1 MAASPIAMRWDTN
14 DINMPAEYRPYNTIY
29 QGVMEVIG
37 QKYWDT
43 QTYTD
48 NSTTALTGWFNTSR
62 TSNAA
67 QDVTNLPGPPG
78 ILSSPN
84 AYLIRAIRIFFK
96 QRPLAASPGASAGTN
111 PGAYNNVAGLI
122 NTGVWSFTI
131 GSKVYN
137 QEPLWGLTAG
147 GGAFGAMAAVGGTGQ
162 NSYYDYAQ
170 SGIPDPRAVNT
181 LSKPLFIPPMLGFSG
196 AIVWPAAIDLT
207 GNIDI
212 TICLDGDLIRPAQ

>member
-1 MAASPIAMRWDTN
+1 MASPIAMVYDPSKMA
-14 DINMPAEYRPYNTIY
+14 IPLEYQAYQTIFP
-29 QGVMEVIG
+29 GVMEVIN

-62 TSNAA
+62 SSNAA
-67 QDVTNLPGPPG
+67 QDISNLPGPPG

-96 QRPLAASPGASAGTN
+96 QRALASSPTVPGTGVTN
-111 PGAYNNVAGLI
+111 AGAYNNVAALI
-122 NTGVWSFTI
+122 NTGVWSFTVNA
-131 GSKVYN
+131 KVYN
-137 QEPLWGLTAG
+137 QEPLWGLTSG
-147 GGAFGAMAAVGGTGQ
+147 GGAFGAMAAAGAGVQG
-162 NSYYDYAQ
+162 YYDYAQ

-181 LSKPLFIPPMLGFSG
+181 LSKPLLLPPMVGFFGS
-196 AIVWPAAIDLT
+196 IVWPAAVDLT
-207 GNIDI
+207 GNVDI